1 MESASLPSLRE
12 QISSLLEEQSLPL
25 LRALLAES
33 EPFELAQAVF
43 EMGVTEQA
51 RLLTLMDPEHASSV
65 LLEMNEPSLERLL
78 GELGP
83 VALSGYIS
91 HMEPDDAA
99 DVIGILDSEHALV
112 IQDLLPEDFRRD
124 VVNLLR
130 YPEDSAGGIMD
141 PDVVRVRDTQ
151 TVAEA
156 LHAIRRYVHR
166 VEMDEF
172 YSVFV
177 VNRHER
183 VVGVIPNWRMLLA
196 AESDLVTDIMD
207 PNVVVVRSEMDQ
219 EDIARLVRDHDLVTV
234 PVVDDHNRLIGRVTV
249 DDVVDV
255 IQEEHH
261 EDLGRITG
269 TGRENVLELSLMQT
283 LRLRTPWLMLALCG
297 EFVSALVIEQH
308 EPLLR
313 SMTSLTF
320 FIPVIMAM
328 AGNAGIQSS
337 SLVIRGLAT
346 GEVVLSHFW
355 RRLGR
360 EIVIAVVIGSLINVI
375 MITGG
380 TLITGNLRI
389 GISVGFA
396 TAAAIVIAAIFGTG
410 MPMVL
415 RRLNIDPAMAT
426 GPFITTMND
435 ILGITVYLGIA
446 YLILT

>member
-12 QISSLLEEQSLPL
+12 QIASLLEERSLPV
-25 LRALLAES
+25 LRELLAAS

-83 VALSGYIS
+83 MALAGYIS

-99 DVIGILDSEHALV
+99 DVIGMLEPEHAV
-112 IQDLLPEDFRRD
+112 IIQDLLPEDFRRD

-156 LHAIRRYVHR
+156 LHAIRRYVRR

-177 VNRHER
+177 VDHHER

-196 AESDLVTDIMD
+196 GESDLVADVMD
-207 PNVVVVRSEMDQ
+207 TNVVVVRSEMDQ

-234 PVVDDHNRLIGRVTV
+234 PVVDEHNRLIGRVTV

-255 IQEEHH
+255 IQEEYH
-261 EDLGRITG
+261 EDFGRITG
-269 TGRENVLELSLMQT
+269 TGRENVLELSLVQT

-297 EFVSALVIEQH
+297 EFIAALLLQRQES
-308 EPLLR
+308 LLR
-313 SMTSLTF
+313 QITQLAF

-328 AGNAGIQSS
+328 AGNTGIQTST
-337 SLVIRGLAT
+337 LVIRGLAT

-360 EIVIAVVIGSLINVI
+360 EIIIAVAIGVMINLIMVA
-375 MITGG
+375 GA
-380 TLITGNLRI
+380 TLITGDLRI
-389 GISVGFA
+389 GASVGMA
-396 TAAAIVIAAIFGTG
+396 TAAAILIAAMVGTA

-446 YLILT
+446 YIILT

>member
-1 MESASLPSLRE
+1 MPSLRE
-12 QISSLLEEQSLPL
+12 QISSLLEEQSLPV
-25 LRALLAES
+25 LRELLAES

-43 EMGVTEQA
+43 EMGVAEQA

-83 VALSGYIS
+83 LALAGYIS

-99 DVIGILDSEHALV
+99 DVIGMLEPEHALV

-156 LHAIRRYVHR
+156 LHAIRRYVRR

-177 VNRHER
+177 VDRHER

-196 AESDLVTDIMD
+196 AESDLVADIMD
-207 PNVVVVRSEMDQ
+207 TNVIVVRSEMDQ

-255 IQEEHH
+255 IQEEYH

-269 TGRENVLELSLMQT
+269 TGRENVLELSLWQT
-283 LRLRTPWLMLALCG
+283 LRLRTPWLMLALG
-297 EFVSALVIEQH
+297 GQFISALIIEQQ

-313 SMTSLTF
+313 AVTQLTF
-320 FIPVIMAM
+320 FLPLIMAM
-328 AGNAGIQSS
+328 AGNTGIQSS

-355 RRLGR
+355 RRLSR
-360 EIVIAVVIGSLINVI
+360 EVLVAVAIGALVAVILLL
-375 MITGG
+375 GG
-380 TLITGNLRI
+380 TLITGDVRI
-389 GISVGFA
+389 GLSVGLA
-396 TAAAIVIAAIFGTG
+396 TAAAIMIAGVFGTAI
-410 MPMVL
+410 PMVL
-415 RRLNIDPAMAT
+415 RWLNIDPAMAT

-435 ILGITVYLGIA
+435 ILGISVYLGIA
-446 YLILT
+446 YFILT

>member
-12 QISSLLEEQSLPL
+12 QIASLLAEESLPVL
-25 LRALLAES
+25 GELLAES

-65 LLEMNEPSLERLL
+65 LLELNEPSLERLL

-83 VALSGYIS
+83 LALAGYIS

-99 DVIGILDSEHALV
+99 DVIGMLEPDHAV
-112 IQDLLPEDFRRD
+112 IIQDLLPEEFRRD
-124 VVNLLR
+124 VVALLR

-141 PDVVRVRDTQ
+141 PDVVRVHDQQ

-156 LHAIRRYVHR
+156 LHAIRRYVNR
-166 VEMDEF
+166 VDMDEF

-177 VNRHER
+177 VDRQER

-196 AESDLVTDIMD
+196 AETDRVADIMD

-255 IQEEHH
+255 IQEEFH

-269 TGRENVLELSLMQT
+269 TGRENVLELSLFQT
-283 LRLRTPWLMLALCG
+283 LRLRTPWLMLALG
-297 EFVSALVIEQH
+297 GQFISALIIEQQ
-308 EPLLR
+308 ESLLR
-313 SMTSLTF
+313 AVTELTF
-320 FIPVIMAM
+320 FLPLIMAM
-328 AGNAGIQSS
+328 AGNTGIQSS

-355 RRLGR
+355 RRLSR
-360 EIVIAVVIGSLINVI
+360 EVFVAVSIGVLVAVILLL
-375 MITGG
+375 GG
-380 TLITGNLRI
+380 TLITGDVRI
-389 GISVGFA
+389 GLSVGLA
-396 TAAAIVIAAIFGTG
+396 TAAAIMIAGVFGTA
-410 MPMVL
+410 MPMLL

-435 ILGITVYLGIA
+435 ILGISVYLGIA
-446 YLILT
+446 YVILT